1 MANSVIIDTLTFT
14 FSSGFGGSMGGVTGV
29 LTGGLT
35 GGVTGGVI
43 GATVCSLSPPPPH
56 ADNID
61 ILVVKLINN
70 RALTTLL

>member
-1 MANSVIIDTLTFT
+1 
-14 FSSGFGGSMGGVTGV
+14 MGGVTGG